1 MNHIQFENEAPHA
14 FPYDACQEL
23 DTAPSRASKSLLRD
37 LLGRLRALPYRAL
50 LLLVAQ
56 LLERQG
62 SQNVQF
68 AGRDGFVGRNQG
80 GGWDLEATLPPH
92 QSFASS
98 HLGVRSLIQVKQF
111 GDLAVQQRTV
121 DELRGCCLRAGA
133 GQGLLVTT
141 SRFSPVAVRAAAAS
155 ALAPIALI
163 NGEDLL
169 DLLAQQGMGVIRA
182 MSGQLH
188 LDPEFFQSLE
198 AKADAL
204 REEKATAPASA
215 KRHRRTNTSTESS
228 LASRSSAATMPLTP
242 LESKP
247 HRRQTT
253 VLHFS
258 VTLDARPG
266 DSGTRKRTKA
276 Q

>member
-1 MNHIQFENEAPHA
+1 MNHTQFEIEAPDA
-14 FPYDACQEL
+14 SPYGTCQEPGTIQSPA
-23 DTAPSRASKSLLRD
+23 DRSLRRD

-68 AGRDGFVGRNQG
+68 AGRNGFVGRNQG

-92 QSFASS
+92 QIFASS
-98 HLGVRSLIQVKQF
+98 QPGVRSLIQVKQF
-111 GDLAVQQRTV
+111 DDLIVQQRSI

-141 SRFSPVAVRAAAAS
+141 SRFSPVAVQAAAAS
-155 ALAPIALI
+155 ALAPVALI
-163 NGEDLL
+163 NGEDLF
-169 DLLAQQGMGVIRA
+169 DLLVQHGMGVVRA

-204 REEKATAPASA
+204 REEKATSPVAA
-215 KRHRRTNTSTESS
+215 KRQRRANTSIESS
-228 LASRSSAATMPLTP
+228 LTSSSSAATMSPAP
-242 LESKP
+242 LETKP
-247 HRRQTT
+247 HRSQKT

>member
-1 MNHIQFENEAPHA
+1 MNHTQFEIEAPDA
-14 FPYDACQEL
+14 SPYGTCQEPGTIQSPA
-23 DTAPSRASKSLLRD
+23 DRSLRRD

-68 AGRDGFVGRNQG
+68 AGRNGFVGRNQG

-92 QSFASS
+92 QIFASS
-98 HLGVRSLIQVKQF
+98 QPGVRSLIQVKQF
-111 GDLAVQQRTV
+111 DDLIVQQRSI

-215 KRHRRTNTSTESS
+215 KRHRRANTSTESS

>member
-1 MNHIQFENEAPHA
+1 MNHTQFEIEAPDA
-14 FPYDACQEL
+14 SPYGTCQEPGTIQSPA
-23 DTAPSRASKSLLRD
+23 DRSLRRD

-68 AGRDGFVGRNQG
+68 AGRNGFVGRNQG

-92 QSFASS
+92 QIFASS
-98 HLGVRSLIQVKQF
+98 QPGVRSLIQVKQF
-111 GDLAVQQRTV
+111 DDLIVQQRSI

-141 SRFSPVAVRAAAAS
+141 SRFSPVAVQAAAAS
-155 ALAPIALI
+155 ALAPVALI
-163 NGEDLL
+163 NGEDLF
-169 DLLAQQGMGVIRA
+169 DLLVQHGMGVVRA

-204 REEKATAPASA
+204 REEKATSPVAA
-215 KRHRRTNTSTESS
+215 KRQRRANTSIESS
-228 LASRSSAATMPLTP
+228 LTSSSSAATMSPAP
-242 LESKP
+242 LETKP
-247 HRRQTT
+247 HRSQKT

-266 DSGTRKRTKA
+266 GTRKRTKA

>member
-68 AGRDGFVGRNQG
+68 AGRNGFVGRNQG

-92 QSFASS
+92 QIFASS
-98 HLGVRSLIQVKQF
+98 QPGVRSLIQVKQF

-163 NGEDLL
+163 NAEDLL
-169 DLLAQQGMGVIRA
+169 DLLVQHGMGVMRA
-182 MSGQLH
+182 MSSQLH
-188 LDPEFFQSLE
+188 LDPDFFKSLE

-204 REEKATAPASA
+204 REEKATAPVAAKRQRRASA
-215 KRHRRTNTSTESS
+215 STESS
-228 LASRSSAATMPLTP
+228 LASRSSAATMSPAP
-242 LESKP
+242 LEMKP
-247 HRRQTT
+247 NHGQTT